1 MMFYTQV
8 ALPAPVSSSS
18 MFRSTMNMA
27 ASPAR
32 FAPTE
37 RINMHTPIR
46 PAALA
51 VLRRPLIAIFEN
63 DCGWTA
69 TVPFDL
75 GSKFQVST
83 SADVDVSLEP
93 GPFGNTIHGS
103 DDAIVVFRLLEADGK
118 TPVPFSAMP
127 EPATWGLL
135 LFGLAA
141 GPLVYRKRLQM
152 R

>member
-1 MMFYTQV
+1 M
-8 ALPAPVSSSS
+8 
-18 MFRSTMNMA
+18 
-27 ASPAR
+27 
-32 FAPTE
+32 
-37 RINMHTPIR
+37 
-46 PAALA
+46 
-51 VLRRPLIAIFEN
+51 
-63 DCGWTA
+63 
-69 TVPFDL
+69 PFDL